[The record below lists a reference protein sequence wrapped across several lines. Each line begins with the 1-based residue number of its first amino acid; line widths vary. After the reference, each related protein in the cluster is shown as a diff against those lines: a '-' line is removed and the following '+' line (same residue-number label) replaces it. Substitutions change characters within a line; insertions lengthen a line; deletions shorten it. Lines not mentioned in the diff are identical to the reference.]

1 MFPVILYHANGNIMI
16 QQSNFI
22 SNQISQWQY
31 TSDLFTNGL
40 QIAYGKFLTNIFLE
54 GNNFQN
60 NDHLNV
66 HPGFALYSVV
76 ILWFGINQGPP
87 HPSFTIH
94 QDTVFS
100 NNTRGLYLRVYS
112 CSAVIN
118 MSELT
123 VHDNIEEGM
132 IVYLDGFHSNECPNS
147 VHFLSVSFSKFENNA
162 NSLSIFKQQSQTKA
176 IIELLNST
184 FVSNKVQ

>member
-1 MFPVILYHANGNIMI
+1 ML
-16 QQSNFI
+16 
-22 SNQISQWQY
+22 
-31 TSDLFTNGL
+31 TNGL
-40 QIAYGKFLTNIFLE
+40 QIAYEKFLTNIFLE
-54 GNNFQN
+54 GNNFQS
-60 NDHLNV
+60 NDHLNM

-76 ILWFGINQGPP
+76 TLWFGINQGPQ

-94 QDTVFS
+94 DTVFCD
-100 NNTRGLYLRVYS
+100 NTLGLYLRVYS
-112 CSAVIN
+112 CSTVIN
-118 MSELT
+118 MSKLT
-123 VHDNIEEGM
+123 VHDHIEEGM